1 MISEVR
7 MQGLS
12 CRPSALS
19 IVVYSGL
26 FCLGGISEK
35 PTKERGTVKFQ
46 FIARCADQS
55 MTLEV
60 NIDYRPGKQM
70 QRARRVAVGE
80 LLAALAI
87 EEATIDAAGDE
98 RVVVTT
104 QDAIWVIAEGGSIGE
119 RRGAI

>member
-87 EEATIDAAGDE
+87 EEAAGDE